1 MGSRMTPVG
10 AIVRGVLAGA
20 AGTAVMDAVWYARYR
35 KGGGTSGFPEWETAA
50 GLDSFEA
57 APAPAQVGRR
67 LAEGL
72 LQRELKPQRARLV
85 TNLVH
90 WGYGLAW
97 GAAYGIV
104 AGSTRRPRTTDGL
117 LFGPIVWST
126 GYLVLPRT
134 GIYKP
139 IQEYDVRTLWQDASA
154 HLAFGVATA
163 AVFKLLAGRR

>member
-1 MGSRMTPVG
+1 MGSKLTPMG
-10 AIVRGVLAGA
+10 AVVRGTLAGA
-20 AGTAVMDAVWYARYR
+20 AGTVVMDAIWYARYR
-35 KGGGTSGFPEWETAA
+35 KSGGTSDFPAWETAE
-50 GLDSFEA
+50 GLDGFEQ

-90 WGYGLAW
+90 WGYGIAW

-104 AGSTRRPRTTDGL
+104 VGSTRRPRTTDGL
-117 LFGPIVWST
+117 LFGPIVWSAA
-126 GYLVLPRT
+126 YLVLPPT

-139 IQEYDVRTLWQDASA
+139 IREYDARTLWQDASA
-154 HLAFGVATA
+154 HLAFGVGTA
-163 AVFKLLAGRR
+163 AAFKLLAGWR